1 MLIKPHVHY
10 ALPLL
15 LIVLLAL
22 VILSVLSVNLPMTL
36 VLKPQHTILFH
47 QELVLLVLLV
57 ARHVQALLL
66 VIAQSANMDTVKQQ
80 LHA

>member
-1 MLIKPHVHY
+1 
-10 ALPLL
+10 
-15 LIVLLAL
+15 
-22 VILSVLSVNLPMTL
+22 MTL